1 MAAFDQHC
9 AEAQQT
15 FGSPY
20 AEVHRWLDEFAG
32 QPPHG
37 MRHRKKRHHLAGIE
51 EVRKQWGDEA
61 AAAARQ
67 HILTDLKLEGWQPTD
82 PFPKDEAHY
91 QKLGLF

>member
-1 MAAFDQHC
+1 MAAFEQHC
-9 AEAQQT
+9 AQALET
-15 FGSPY
+15 FGQPY

-32 QPPHG
+32 KPPHG

-51 EVRKQWGDEA
+51 AVRRLWGNEA

-67 HILTDLKLEGWQPTD
+67 HIITDLKMEGWCETD

-91 QKLGLF
+91 QRMGLF